1 MTSSKRSVSVERV
14 IAAPPDAIFDVL
26 ADPRR
31 HAEIDGSGSV
41 QHVREGTPER
51 LSLGAHFGM
60 DMKIG
65 MPYHVQ
71 NEVVEFEDDKTIA
84 WRHMGHHVWRYE
96 LQPVDEGTRVVE
108 TFDWG
113 PSRAPWVLELMRV
126 PQRNRKAMESTLVRL
141 AAVVEPT
148 KRSG

>member
-1 MTSSKRSVSVERV
+1 MSNDKRAVSVERV
-14 IAAPPDAIFDVL
+14 IAAPPDKIFEVL

-41 QHVREGTPER
+41 REAREGTPER

-65 MPYHVQ
+65 MPYRVQ
-71 NEVVEFEDDKTIA
+71 NEVVEFEEGRRIA

-96 LQPVDEGTRVVE
+96 LEPVTEGTRVKE
-108 TFDWG
+108 TFDWA
-113 PSRAPWVLELMRV
+113 PSRAPWMLELMRV
-126 PQRNRKAMESTLVRL
+126 PERNRKAMESTLVRL
-141 AAVVEPT
+141 AAVFED
-148 KRSG
+148 